1 MVHVLI
7 SYRNILLPKQLSQLV
22 PTVKSLVKALGLYHF
37 MRGFRRVYKWGRA
50 EGWAYIGGRGACIKQ
65 NEINV
70 SERHDKKY
78 LIIHVTI

>member
-37 MRGFRRVYKWGRA
+37 MRGFGRVYKINGAGQR
-50 EGWAYIGGRGACIKQ
+50 GG
-65 NEINV
+65 
-70 SERHDKKY
+70 
-78 LIIHVTI
+78 LILGGGGHVLSKMK